1 MGSPDSLAKAWPGL
15 RRTVGRFRPHI
26 VAERKL
32 LILGTLALFA
42 AAAMQLLE
50 PWPLAFVL
58 DAIVR
63 RPADW
68 PAVGRWPASTAS
80 AAWWSSARSRWSSS
94 WCCGRWPRT

>member
-1 MGSPDSLAKAWPGL
+1 MSSLNALAKAWPGL

-50 PWPLAFVL
+50 PWPLAFVTGR
-58 DAIVR
+58 DRARPRVR
-63 RPADW
+63 
-68 PAVGRWPASTAS
+68 PAVGRCPTSTAS
-80 AAWWSSARSRWSSS
+80 ATW
-94 WCCGRWPRT
+94 